1 MIAIQVI
8 NRVRV
13 SRADVALIFVPLPF
27 VVALLLLVLLAALW
41 RQKVSA
47 ANPPFLVLIV
57 LCIVQSILLGLRWG
71 YNFDF
76 LRHVLPVMAGCVPP
90 LVFLS
95 FRSLIGRDGVEPRL
109 PRWLHAAPPF
119 VLAVLVLAAPGLID
133 PALILLFVGY
143 AFAVFGLGRA
153 GPDALEEARLDE
165 ATPAY
170 RALLFAVVSL
180 CVSALF
186 DLVVLLDF
194 AWSQGANARLIVT
207 NGNLLWLLFI
217 GITAL
222 VASRATPQSDAA
234 AVAGSNQ
241 PDAEQDRDILA
252 RVDRLLVQQKLFR
265 DDNLTLAR
273 LGRRA
278 SLPAR
283 HISGAINRL
292 AGKNV
297 SQYINDIR
305 VAEACRLLRETEMS
319 VTAAMFDSGFQTK
332 SNFNREFRRVTSLNP
347 AAWREKNRS

>member
-1 MIAIQVI
+1 M
-8 NRVRV
+8 
-13 SRADVALIFVPLPF
+13 SLPF
-27 VVALLLLVLLAALW
+27 
-41 RQKVSA
+41 
-47 ANPPFLVLIV
+47 
-57 LCIVQSILLGLRWG
+57 
-71 YNFDF
+71 
-76 LRHVLPVMAGCVPP
+76 
-90 LVFLS
+90 
-95 FRSLIGRDGVEPRL
+95 
-109 PRWLHAAPPF
+109 
-119 VLAVLVLAAPGLID
+119 
-133 PALILLFVGY
+133 
-143 AFAVFGLGRA
+143 
-153 GPDALEEARLDE
+153 
-165 ATPAY
+165 
-170 RALLFAVVSL
+170 
-180 CVSALF
+180 F

-222 VASRATPQSDAA
+222 VASRATRSLTLRPLLGRTNRMPNRTGIFSR
-234 AVAGSNQ
+234 
-241 PDAEQDRDILA
+241 EF
-252 RVDRLLVQQKLFR
+252 DRLLVQQKLFR